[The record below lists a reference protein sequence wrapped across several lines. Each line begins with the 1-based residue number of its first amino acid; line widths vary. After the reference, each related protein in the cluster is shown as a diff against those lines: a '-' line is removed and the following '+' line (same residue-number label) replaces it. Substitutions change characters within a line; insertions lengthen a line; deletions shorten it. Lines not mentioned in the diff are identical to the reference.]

1 MADEIIK
8 LAEHMFSLAKV
19 QKAATAATDSAARS
33 FSKAA
38 NAVDGAGKKWTMFGR
53 VLSGSLVWKLQ
64 NYLRSVGQAMDMY
77 YDKSEKMVEAANKQ
91 AAGFSELVNQSGELR
106 KQLDYLKDAN
116 HEKLMETNVEYQNMF
131 TALEKIEKKEGSNFN
146 AREIALE
153 RTKKMYKEIAE
164 QTDKV
169 IKSEGKMLIATME
182 REKEMAKITA
192 ERKEIKENRKEW
204 KEQVKWIKKNKKE
217 WKEQVKWIK
226 KNKKVFAEYSKF
238 KEGYNLPP
246 GTWTAESLASGQEK
260 MKGTLLGKAGKT
272 EEEMDK
278 LLKVQIEEF
287 TAAKRQWR
295 GVKNFFQDVSMLWKS
310 MKRISTKTFKA
321 GVERAGVYLRAAKK
335 GLIIFGKLLF
345 TFTLIAFLVFLLR
358 KAWKKIQKEWP
369 DGAASFMES
378 AKLVLLGLWKTIVY
392 VAEGLYYFGMIFVN
406 WVQLIM
412 ALFSGEGDKV
422 NDALSN
428 ISKNI
433 GNLAISLLSGLGS
446 LLYGVLIGIIGM
458 LTTWVSSKGV
468 SAMVNA
474 VSGLINNLPE
484 MFVSLLRTMLNEETS
499 AWMAAIGVVL
509 TGVITYALLKTL
521 ALALIPVLGPIL
533 GPILAIALAVDTIA
547 RLITGKGIWGL
558 IKGKEAVAATGA
570 NFITSGPTSLLVGD
584 NTGGREHVQ
593 VTPLSSPNINGPRGG
608 NVINVHVNGRV
619 GASDSELNDIAK
631 KVGKLISR
639 EISRS
644 TSTNARF

>member
-153 RTKKMYKEIAE
+153 RTKKMYNEIAE

-169 IKSEGKMLIATME
+169 IKSEGMMLIATME
-182 REKEMAKITA
+182 REKEMAEITA

-204 KEQVKWIKKNKKE
+204 EEQAKWIKKNKKALE
-217 WKEQVKWIK
+217 MYGEAQDVISSPTRGRLGPGRKQI
-226 KNKKVFAEYSKF
+226 AEK
-238 KEGYNLPP
+238 
-246 GTWTAESLASGQEK
+246 
-260 MKGTLLGKAGKT
+260 GKT
-272 EEEMDK
+272 GILKKTGKSEEEMDK
-278 LLKVQIEEF
+278 LLEFQKEEF
-287 TAAKRQWR
+287 TAVKRQWR
-295 GVKNFFQDVSMLWKS
+295 GLVNFWQDVSMLWKS
-310 MKRISTKTFKA
+310 MRRISTKTFKA
-321 GVERAGVYLRAAKK
+321 GVERAGVYLSAAKK

-358 KAWKKIQKEWP
+358 KGWEWMRKEWP
-369 DGAASFMES
+369 KGTGNFMES
-378 AKLVLLGLWKTIVY
+378 VKLVLLGLWKTIVY
-392 VAEGLYYFGMIFVN
+392 VAEGLYYFGMIFIN
-406 WVQLIM
+406 LIQLIM
-412 ALFSGEGDKV
+412 ALFSGESDKATKAV
-422 NDALSN
+422 SN

-433 GNLAISLLSGLGS
+433 GNMAISLLSGLGS
-446 LLYGVLIGIIGM
+446 LLVAVTGVFMAGLVGFLSNPENFSKVIEAFTGIINTLPELM
-458 LTTWVSSKGV
+458 KGV
-468 SAMVNA
+468 MSSLFDEKT
-474 VSGLINNLPE
+474 SGWTKLITS
-484 MFVSLLRTMLNEETS
+484 VITVALLRS
-499 AWMAAIGVVL
+499 F
-509 TGVITYALLKTL
+509 
-521 ALALIPVLGPIL
+521 ALAIVPVLGPIV
-533 GPILAIALAVDTIA
+533 GPILAIAVGVDVLT

-570 NFITSGPTSLLVGD
+570 NFITGGPTSLLVGD
-584 NTGGREHVQ
+584 NPGGREHVQ

-608 NVINVHVNGRV
+608 NHITVNVQGRV
-619 GASDSELNDIAK
+619 GASDRELDEIAK
-631 KVGKLISR
+631 KIGNKVLKN
-639 EISRS
+639 ISRS
-644 TSTNARF
+644 TSVPVRF